1 MGNVVAAHSSALEA
15 EGHPY
20 GLISMQ
26 KNQNNSNLDS
36 VSQKSKSGESQESTN
51 TKQNEIIFRILGL
64 NVCGL
69 FSKLNLSILE
79 DYMSTF
85 EIICLSETKT
95 DTSDE
100 LNAEI
105 PGYMHIFRHCVKHA
119 RKSGGIALYFKEK
132 YSPHIKPLK
141 GNDHEYALWSKLD
154 KEVFGIELIIGAI
167 YIPPV
172 NSSYSHGDEFDIL
185 CHDIID
191 LHAEYDLPFLLIG
204 DFNARSGTQKDY
216 VSLDKH
222 ITENTN
228 VPEEVNETFYNE
240 VDMENLGILP
250 QRANKDTKCD
260 NNGCK
265 LLDLCKSTGLVIVNG
280 RIGCDKKIGSTTC
293 KGASTVDYVLASPT
307 IFPYISDMLVDIFD
321 PLLSDVHN
329 PICLTIKK
337 EPNIPKQAQAEMP
350 TENPS
355 RKQSEHAPKFKPL
368 WEASK
373 AMAFKSNFQA
383 DQITK
388 LTSLIDDL
396 GSTPIDKDKI
406 DLIAT
411 GIHNIFSQAGCQ
423 AGMMKQLPA
432 HKNRKVKIKRSSP
445 GKPWFDLE
453 CEQKGKDFF
462 RAKSKFQKNKLSNH
476 KADLLQKSKILKQTL
491 KYAQHRYHS
500 GLHKRLRELKK
511 AKPKDYWD
519 ILNEACEKKPKES
532 PVDANTFVEHFR
544 ELNINAHT
552 ATQQEPNEQDA
563 DLDSTSLNTPFTEQ
577 EVRKQ
582 IQRLKNGKACGI
594 DAIVNEFIKS
604 SPLEMVALLVKFFN
618 LILISET
625 MPSNWSIGVIIPI
638 FKNKGTQTDPGNY
651 RGITLL
657 SCLGKL
663 FTGLINQRLSK
674 FLDSNGLLGEEQAG
688 FREGYSTMDHTL
700 TLNLIIEFLLSKHKR
715 LYCAFID
722 YHKAFDTVDR
732 THLWT
737 KLFSTGI
744 HGRIFNVV
752 KSIYKEAQSCVRHN
766 GEVSQ
771 LFPCNNG
778 VRQGDNLSPL
788 LFSIYLNDLQVFLS
802 KQCKGIVIENKGAEF
817 AHYVQLFTLLYAD
830 DTILLGESAQDLQ
843 VALDSLYSYCERWNL
858 KVNENKTK
866 VVVFSRGKVRK
877 VPEWRFGP
885 HTITTQYDYTYLG
898 VSFNYNGLF
907 EKAMGKQVTQAKRA
921 LFSLV
926 AKFRKLNLPLDI
938 QCHLVDSC
946 ITPILLYGSEV
957 WGSANIKQVE
967 VFHNQL
973 CKQILHLGRK
983 TANCIPLGEL
993 GRFTMAHL

>member
-1 MGNVVAAHSSALEA
+1 MYLPSWHSANIWNV
-15 EGHPY
+15 
-20 GLISMQ
+20 
-26 KNQNNSNLDS
+26 
-36 VSQKSKSGESQESTN
+36 
-51 TKQNEIIFRILGL
+51 F
-64 NVCGL
+64 
-69 FSKLNLSILE
+69 
-79 DYMSTF
+79 
-85 EIICLSETKT
+85 
-95 DTSDE
+95 
-100 LNAEI
+100 
-105 PGYMHIFRHCVKHA
+105 
-119 RKSGGIALYFKEK
+119 
-132 YSPHIKPLK
+132 
-141 GNDHEYALWSKLD
+141 
-154 KEVFGIELIIGAI
+154 
-167 YIPPV
+167 
-172 NSSYSHGDEFDIL
+172 
-185 CHDIID
+185 
-191 LHAEYDLPFLLIG
+191 
-204 DFNARSGTQKDY
+204 
-216 VSLDKH
+216 
-222 ITENTN
+222 
-228 VPEEVNETFYNE
+228 
-240 VDMENLGILP
+240 
-250 QRANKDTKCD
+250 
-260 NNGCK
+260 
-265 LLDLCKSTGLVIVNG
+265 
-280 RIGCDKKIGSTTC
+280 
-293 KGASTVDYVLASPT
+293 
-307 IFPYISDMLVDIFD
+307 
-321 PLLSDVHN
+321 
-329 PICLTIKK
+329 
-337 EPNIPKQAQAEMP
+337 
-350 TENPS
+350 
-355 RKQSEHAPKFKPL
+355 
-368 WEASK
+368 
-373 AMAFKSNFQA
+373 
-383 DQITK
+383 
-388 LTSLIDDL
+388 
-396 GSTPIDKDKI
+396 
-406 DLIAT
+406 
-411 GIHNIFSQAGCQ
+411 
-423 AGMMKQLPA
+423 
-432 HKNRKVKIKRSSP
+432 
-445 GKPWFDLE
+445 
-453 CEQKGKDFF
+453 
-462 RAKSKFQKNKLSNH
+462 
-476 KADLLQKSKILKQTL
+476 
-491 KYAQHRYHS
+491 
-500 GLHKRLRELKK
+500 LRELKK
-511 AKPKDYWD
+511 SKPKDYWD

-604 SPLEMVALLVKFFN
+604 SPPEMVALLVKFFN

-744 HGRIFNVV
+744 HGRILNVV

-993 GRFTMAHL
+993 GRFTMAHFVKQRMLNYWANLVNGKQSKLSSTVYNLLKNLHDQGVYQSKWLSCISDNLNEMGIGYLWNSQEFSTNWFKHTISQISKDTSVQNLRSAIIESGHCQTYKTLKCNMDFEPYLTMLDKKYAIPLCKFRTGNNKLPIVTGRHKNTPRNERFCLLCPDRKLGDEYHYIFECTHFTEKRSQLIDRRFLIDRSDIAMCRLFNTLDVNHLKQLATFVYLIMDACQ